1 MIYLKISL
9 ENTEEKGN
17 RNKEIFNVN
26 YGLLEK
32 NIMGST
38 FKLSHL
44 KQRFWT
50 LKKTHTH
57 NYLISQS
64 VKKLI

>member
-32 NIMGST
+32 NVMGST

-44 KQRFWT
+44 KQRF
-50 LKKTHTH
+50 
-57 NYLISQS
+57 
-64 VKKLI
+64 

>member
-1 MIYLKISL
+1 MIYSKISL

-17 RNKEIFNVN
+17 RNKAIFNVS
-26 YGLLEK
+26 YGLLET

-44 KQRFWT
+44 QQRF
-50 LKKTHTH
+50 
-57 NYLISQS
+57 
-64 VKKLI
+64 